1 MGEGVGF
8 GERIAIKSRRE
19 IERMREVG
27 HATAEILLE
36 LRERAR
42 PGVTT
47 GELDEIAARALEKRG
62 LNSPFLGYAPG
73 GVAPYPAVLCASVN
87 DEIVHGIPG
96 SRVLREGDILSLDFG
111 VEAGGWHGDSAV
123 TIAIGEIDA
132 DAKRLI
138 ETTRDALEK
147 GIERMV
153 PGDRLSDIGHAVESR
168 AGKEGYGVVRQFV
181 GHGIGRAMHEPPQV
195 PNYGRPGRGP
205 RLRPG
210 MVFAIEPMVNIGSE
224 KVRVLKDE
232 WTAVTADGSLSAHF
246 EHTVLITDNGPEV
259 LTRIEGSH

>member
-1 MGEGVGF
+1 MSF
-8 GERIAIKSRRE
+8 GDRIAIKSRRE
-19 IERMREVG
+19 IDQMREIG
-27 HATAEILLE
+27 HLTAEILLE
-36 LRERAR
+36 LREKVR

-47 GELDEIAARALEKRG
+47 GELDEIAAKALGKRG

-96 SRVLREGDILSLDFG
+96 SRELLEGDIISLDFG
-111 VEAGGWHGDSAV
+111 VEYRGWHGDSAV
-123 TIAIGEIDA
+123 TIAVGEIVPESKA
-132 DAKRLI
+132 AKLMAV
-138 ETTRDALEK
+138 THDALNK
-147 GIERMV
+147 GIEKMI
-153 PGDRLSDIGHAVESR
+153 PGNRLSDIGHAVESR
-168 AGKEGYGVVRQFV
+168 AKKEGYGVVRQFV
-181 GHGIGRAMHEPPQV
+181 GHGIGREMHEPPQI

-224 KVRVLKDE
+224 KTRVLKDE

-259 LTRIEGSH
+259 LTRIAGSH